1 MAAAG
6 RAATRVDCCLAAAP
20 RALLLRTLGLTL
32 AIKQRRHPSLP
43 WRRAH
48 PCSADKGGQ
57 QQEVNPLPLASCLRT
72 THTPSLSARR
82 LWRAERGLPRHPPN
96 PACPKQP
103 APLLPRMQN
112 DLRPDLRKEP
122 WDGVEEYKLARAH
135 SQCGNQWAEIARF
148 LPGRSENTIKN
159 KWWVVGPCV
168 GGGVRAGGFGSP
180 CLPIPLPGGL
190 LRGVGAAD
198 KAAFA

>member
-1 MAAAG
+1 M
-6 RAATRVDCCLAAAP
+6 
-20 RALLLRTLGLTL
+20 
-32 AIKQRRHPSLP
+32 
-43 WRRAH
+43 
-48 PCSADKGGQ
+48 
-57 QQEVNPLPLASCLRT
+57 PLASCLRT

-168 GGGVRAGGFGSP
+168 GGGCGRGASARLVFPYLYRGGCYVGWAQQTRRLLLEGPRAS
-180 CLPIPLPGGL
+180 
-190 LRGVGAAD
+190 AN
-198 KAAFA
+198 